1 MKGRS
6 RRQEEEELEEDEEQL
21 GEEADEKS
29 FKPIELLLVNLSLI
43 CQQQG
48 INQGDINKLSEAG
61 FRTIEAV
68 IYSTKKKIDASI
80 K

>member
-43 CQQQG
+43 C
-48 INQGDINKLSEAG
+48 
-61 FRTIEAV
+61 
-68 IYSTKKKIDASI
+68 
-80 K
+80 